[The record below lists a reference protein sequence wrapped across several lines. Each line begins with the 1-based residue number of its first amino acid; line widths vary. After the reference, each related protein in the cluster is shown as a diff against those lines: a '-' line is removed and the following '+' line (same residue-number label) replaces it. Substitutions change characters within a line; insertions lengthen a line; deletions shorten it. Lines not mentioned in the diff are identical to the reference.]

1 MFHFFQNPSGE
12 YDYGNRQWQIS
23 TAISANSALGYGW
36 LSIVHPDDREETVSK
51 WKQALE
57 SEILYEHHH
66 RLKNPAGAYRW
77 KMTRAV
83 PVRDSAGKVVKWLG
97 STTDVHEQKEA
108 AKQLE
113 DRVIERTAELTK
125 LNMEL
130 QTARDA
136 AMDSM
141 KAKSQVLDTRV

>member
-1 MFHFFQNPSGE
+1 M
-12 YDYGNRQWQIS
+12 
-23 TAISANSALGYGW
+23 
-36 LSIVHPDDREETVSK
+36 HPDDREETVSK

-57 SEILYEHHH
+57 SESLYEHHH
-66 RLKNPAGAYRW
+66 RLKNPAGEYRW

-108 AKQLE
+108 SKQLE
-113 DRVIERTAELTK
+113 ERVLERTAELTK

-130 QTARDA
+130 QTARDS

-141 KAKSQVLDTRV
+141 KAKSQVLYTRV